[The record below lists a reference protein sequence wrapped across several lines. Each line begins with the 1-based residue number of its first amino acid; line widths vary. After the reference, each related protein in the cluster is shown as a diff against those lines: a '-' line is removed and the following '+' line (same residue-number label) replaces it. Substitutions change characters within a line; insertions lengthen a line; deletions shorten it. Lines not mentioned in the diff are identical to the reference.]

1 MVGDVPEVLLDVRV
15 DQPHRTLA
23 QQLHGPQQRR
33 HGPLELQH
41 LALELVD
48 PAGIRAAR
56 CALAAARGEHLD
68 LDLVDVVLH
77 RVGDRDVPVDD
88 VVGDGVQHR
97 RGALGQQLGVV
108 LEAVPEGAQGALSA
122 VPDGD
127 EEVPSG
133 EAHDLAGLDDLAVG
147 VELVVLDVVDG
158 LEDREQRVVVALQ
171 LGPLVGLDGV
181 LHGQRVQPELAGDTG
196 EFGLGGLV
204 QADPH
209 EAPVAAHQAHR
220 LVRGQRGL
228 GLDAAAVPVDGA
240 VDDGRGR
247 RGAAGGVVRPTLLAQ
262 RHTGRTDDGAQV
274 ADHRHG
280 GLLRGRATKGAGDG
294 WNYPE

>member
-15 DQPHRTLA
+15 DQPHRPLA
-23 QQLHGPQQRR
+23 QQLHGAQQRR
-33 HGPLELQH
+33 HGPLELQD

-48 PAGIRAAR
+48 PAGVRAAR
-56 CALAAARGEHLD
+56 RALAARGEHLG

-88 VVGDGVQHR
+88 VVGDGVQHGG
-97 RGALGQQLGVV
+97 GALGEQLRVV
-108 LEAVPEGAQGALSA
+108 LETVPEGPQGALPA

-127 EEVPSG
+127 EELPTG
-133 EAHDLAGLDDLAVG
+133 EAHHLAGLDDLAVG
-147 VELVVLDVVDG
+147 VELVVLHVVDG
-158 LEDREQRVVVALQ
+158 LEDREEGVVVALQ

-181 LHGQRVQPELAGDTG
+181 LHGQRVQPELTGDAG
-196 EFGLGGLV
+196 EFGLGRLV
-204 QADPH
+204 EADPH
-209 EAPVAAHQAHR
+209 EAAVAAHQAHR

-240 VDDGRGR
+240 VDDGGRR
-247 RGAAGGVVRPTLLAQ
+247 RGAAGGVVRPTVLAE
-262 RHTGRTDDGAQV
+262 RHAGRADDGAQV

-280 GLLRGRATKGAGDG
+280 GLLRGRATKDAGVG
-294 WNYPE
+294 WSYPE